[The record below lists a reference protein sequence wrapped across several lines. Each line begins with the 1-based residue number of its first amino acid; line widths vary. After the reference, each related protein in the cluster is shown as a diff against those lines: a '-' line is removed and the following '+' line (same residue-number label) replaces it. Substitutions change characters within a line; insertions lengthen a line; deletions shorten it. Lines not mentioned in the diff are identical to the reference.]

1 MELSRNDIRL
11 LAGFVRRVARTP
23 QVETIVSEAFE
34 TLHKAA
40 GVKSMRIVYSSA
52 PSAWKEWKASAVS
65 AEVRPHEEWPAPER
79 KHLTALFDP
88 ENSHAG
94 YVSVDGKSPRTAQL
108 LELLAPEMWSVLLL
122 SAALQRVQKASVSE
136 TELVRETIRARDEE
150 RRHIARELHDDLGQ
164 SMASLKLSLKWA
176 EDLIRQRPK
185 TGAIAKELEEARDS
199 VGVML
204 SKIRD
209 LSHTL
214 YPRILDTLG
223 LVSAVKE
230 LGHQVSKYSS
240 TEVHCTVRGKARP
253 LEKDTGVAL
262 YRCCQEAVSNVIR
275 HADASKLDI
284 SIRFTEKAVHV
295 SVEDN
300 GKGFNPRT
308 LYDSNARL
316 MSSGFWTIRQ
326 RMTDLGG
333 AFRVST
339 ADGRGTV
346 VEMVL
351 SYLPRKIYGKRKD
364 KAAHRR

>member
-1 MELSRNDIRL
+1 MELSRKDIRL
-11 LAGFVRRVARTP
+11 IAGFARTVARTP
-23 QVETIVSEAFE
+23 HVETIVSEAFE
-34 TLHKAA
+34 TLRGAA
-40 GVKSMRIVYSSA
+40 GITTMRIVHSNA
-52 PSAWKEWKASAVS
+52 PAWKEWMASVGS
-65 AEVRPHEEWPAPER
+65 VEVRPHDECPAPD
-79 KHLTALFDP
+79 KKQLTALFDP
-88 ENSHAG
+88 ENAEAG
-94 YVSVDGKSPRTAQL
+94 YVSVEKKGAETAQL
-108 LELLAPEMWSVLLL
+108 VELLAPAIWSALLL
-122 SAALQRVQKASVSE
+122 NAALQRAQKAAVSE
-136 TELVRETIRARDEE
+136 TEMVRATIRARDEE

-164 SMASLKLSLKWA
+164 SMASLKLNLKWA
-176 EDLIRQRPK
+176 EDLIRKRPG
-185 TGAIAKELEEARDS
+185 TGPIVKELEGARDS

-223 LVSAVKE
+223 LASAVRE
-230 LGHQVSKYSS
+230 LGHQVAKHSQ
-240 TEVHCTVRGKARP
+240 TEVQCEVRGKERP
-253 LEKDTGVAL
+253 LEKDTSVAL

-284 SIRFTEKAVHV
+284 SIRFAEKEVHV

-308 LYDSNARL
+308 LYGSNARL

-339 ADGRGTV
+339 ASGRGTV

-351 SYLPRKIYGKRKD
+351 SYSPRKINGKRKD
-364 KAAHRR
+364 KTAHRG